1 MGATELF
8 LREHLPASEQIPA
21 GEVAEKFW
29 RGKWLLLRTDPQDPS
44 MPARR
49 HFVRVKKVEHTTD
62 PLFLDTANNPI
73 AITRIQWEEA
83 QALPFEMCLLDLSV
97 HGNIVPATAGET
109 MTEFFVIGRN
119 QAIVAAPKIRDD
131 QGNEAE
137 VHTAVERQTAQ

>member
-1 MGATELF
+1 MNISPPQNRY
-8 LREHLPASEQIPA
+8 LR
-21 GEVAEKFW
+21 VRFAEKLGW
-29 RGKWLLLRTDPQDPS
+29 QVAAAQTDPQDPS

-49 HFVRVKKVEHTTD
+49 HFVRVQKVEHTTD
-62 PLFLDTANNPI
+62 PLFLDTANNLI

-137 VHTAVERQTAQ
+137 VHTAVERQDRSMTSPASAA